1 MWRIGGGYVPTW
13 TSAGKAAANSDA
25 SAAIRRT
32 TSASSRNAVF
42 RQVCQPS
49 FFGSKPVLM
58 VVEPAS
64 LCWLTGRM
72 VKARDGVTWA
82 EEFARYPALKAV
94 VRDDGSGLGKG
105 LKLERARRRAAD
117 QSDIDDTLDIFHT
130 LREGGRALRT
140 SWGRAT
146 RAFEATDAGQRG
158 VDRLGRQGTS
168 RSGKVKKIN
177 RLWREAEQLWDRATD
192 AEMAWKRVRSAF
204 EFFTPEGRL
213 NDRER
218 AAAVVAAAL
227 PDLSGPAWAKTR
239 RLLLRRE
246 SFTFLDQAQ
255 ARLADLGLDPDVLSA
270 ALDLE
275 GLRRQPWRLS
285 ATTPGSAATRAWRLA
300 RTVQLAKMDR
310 DAQTQAQRVG
320 QVLRGVWR
328 ASSLVECVNS
338 VARMQ
343 QARHRKM
350 TQGLLDLKRLYW
362 NLRRFRIGRR
372 KDQTPYGLLG
382 LVLPDLS
389 FWEFLKLT
397 PEELREQLSAQE
409 VTP

>member
-1 MWRIGGGYVPTW
+1 
-13 TSAGKAAANSDA
+13 
-25 SAAIRRT
+25 
-32 TSASSRNAVF
+32 
-42 RQVCQPS
+42 
-49 FFGSKPVLM
+49 M
-58 VVEPAS
+58 VVEPES

-72 VKARDGVTWA
+72 VPARDGVTWA
-82 EEFARYPALKAV
+82 QEFARFPALKAV
-94 VRDDGSGLGKG
+94 VRDDGTGLGKG

-130 LREGGRALRT
+130 LREGGRALRKT
-140 SWGRAT
+140 WGAASRALES
-146 RAFEATDAGQRG
+146 AAAEQRP
-158 VDRLGRQGTS
+158 VDRRGCQGQSRAGHATKVS
-168 RSGKVKKIN
+168 RS
-177 RLWREAEQLWDRATD
+177 WRQAEHLWDRAVA
-192 AEMAWKRVRSAF
+192 AETAWKHVRSAF
-204 EFFTPEGRL
+204 EFFTPEGRV
-213 NDRER
+213 NDRPQ
-218 AAAVVAAAL
+218 AAAVVAAAV
-227 PDLSGPAWAKTR
+227 PDLSGSAWAKTR

-255 ARLADLGLDPDVLSA
+255 ERLTDLGLDPDVLSA

-275 GLRRQPWRLS
+275 GLRRQPWRLWT
-285 ATTPGSAATRAWRLA
+285 TTPGSAATRAWMLA
-300 RTVQLAKMDR
+300 RTVQLAKTEGDGR
-310 DAQTQAQRVG
+310 TQARRVG

-372 KDQTPYGLLG
+372 KDRTPYGLLG
-382 LVLPDLS
+382 LELPDLS